1 MPDSLAAFMNIIY
14 RRLRAEGEDLQKQ
27 QIVAE
32 ASSETFSCTF
42 TTSVHQLLR
51 GPMTRINLLL
61 TGLCQNALKSFP
73 LPGLRLSGKLARCIY
88 ITLHRLQRFDVGH
101 HSLNIRENIHSI
113 HVILQA
119 TYVFK
124 SWVLRG
130 LLIFCNFAPNIND
143 NICKTSATSR
153 LSPM

>member
-61 TGLCQNALKSFP
+61 TGLCQNALKI
-73 LPGLRLSGKLARCIY
+73 LSLA
-88 ITLHRLQRFDVGH
+88 G
-101 HSLNIRENIHSI
+101 S
-113 HVILQA
+113 QA
-119 TYVFK
+119 F
-124 SWVLRG
+124 R
-130 LLIFCNFAPNIND
+130 
-143 NICKTSATSR
+143 
-153 LSPM
+153 